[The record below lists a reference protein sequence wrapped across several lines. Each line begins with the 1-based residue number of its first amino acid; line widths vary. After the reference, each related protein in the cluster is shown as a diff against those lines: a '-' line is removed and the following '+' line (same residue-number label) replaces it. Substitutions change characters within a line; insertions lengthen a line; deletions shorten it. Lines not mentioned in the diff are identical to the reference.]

1 MPQEQDPQ
9 IRQPIISVLGH
20 VDAGKTTL
28 LDYIRGSVV
37 AEQESGGI
45 TQMIGS
51 TTVPIEKIDGICGDL
66 LEQLDTDLHI
76 PGLLFIDTPGHAAFT
91 SLRKRGGALSDI
103 AVVVV
108 DVTDGVQP
116 QTAEAIDILKESGT
130 PFVVALN
137 KVDTIQGWQS
147 TEGSFLAN
155 YRKQEDRIQKR
166 LDEAIYEVMGDF
178 SDEDL
183 TVDRYDRVD
192 DFTEKIGVVPM
203 SAETGEGIPDLLMV
217 LAGLAQRYLADRLE
231 VHPGEGKGTVL
242 EVNEVQGFG
251 TTIDIILY
259 DGAIHKD
266 DQLVV
271 GSRDKAINT
280 KIKALLEPQP
290 LQEMRTEQGFRSIN
304 DVSAAAGVKIAAPGL
319 DSVVAGSPLRTV
331 QDEADIDEAVD
342 EVEAELES
350 FAIETAQHGVIVRAD
365 SLGSLEAIMDFIAD
379 RDIAVKTAEVGKVT
393 KKDIVEAENEAE
405 HEHRSILAFNTGTT
419 DTAEDELESAD
430 IHYIADDII
439 YNLVDRY
446 EEWTEELAER
456 QREQVLDSITRPAK
470 IRLLPDHVFRSSD
483 PAVVGV
489 EILNGVLNTGSS
501 LMDPDGNSRG
511 RVKAIQ
517 EEGESIESATKGDE
531 VAVSITSVTVGRQIE
546 EGDELYTDITGK
558 DYKIIQRMDDA
569 FTAGELR
576 VLDDIVAIKDEQDPR
591 WKLG

>member
-1 MPQEQDPQ
+1 
-9 IRQPIISVLGH
+9 
-20 VDAGKTTL
+20 
-28 LDYIRGSVV
+28 
-37 AEQESGGI
+37 
-45 TQMIGS
+45 
-51 TTVPIEKIDGICGDL
+51 
-66 LEQLDTDLHI
+66 
-76 PGLLFIDTPGHAAFT
+76 
-91 SLRKRGGALSDI
+91 
-103 AVVVV
+103 
-108 DVTDGVQP
+108 
-116 QTAEAIDILKESGT
+116 
-130 PFVVALN
+130 
-137 KVDTIQGWQS
+137 
-147 TEGSFLAN
+147 
-155 YRKQEDRIQKR
+155 
-166 LDEAIYEVMGDF
+166 
-178 SDEDL
+178 
-183 TVDRYDRVD
+183 
-192 DFTEKIGVVPM
+192 
-203 SAETGEGIPDLLMV
+203 
-217 LAGLAQRYLADRLE
+217 
-231 VHPGEGKGTVL
+231 
-242 EVNEVQGFG
+242 
-251 TTIDIILY
+251 
-259 DGAIHKD
+259 
-266 DQLVV
+266 
-271 GSRDKAINT
+271 
-280 KIKALLEPQP
+280 
-290 LQEMRTEQGFRSIN
+290 
-304 DVSAAAGVKIAAPGL
+304 
-319 DSVVAGSPLRTV
+319 
-331 QDEADIDEAVD
+331 
-342 EVEAELES
+342 
-350 FAIETAQHGVIVRAD
+350 
-365 SLGSLEAIMDFIAD
+365 MDFIAD

-405 HEHRSILAFNTGTT
+405 HEHRAILAFNTGIT
-419 DTAEDELESAD
+419 DTAEDELETAD